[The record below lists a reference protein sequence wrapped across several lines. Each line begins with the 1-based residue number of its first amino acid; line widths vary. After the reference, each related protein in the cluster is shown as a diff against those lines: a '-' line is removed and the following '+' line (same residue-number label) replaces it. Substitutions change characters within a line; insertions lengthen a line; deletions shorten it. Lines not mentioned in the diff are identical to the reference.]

1 MAPTA
6 AAPSP
11 QVQREAF
18 DRMHAMLRGAQALMP
33 ALPLI
38 LTAALWPRLGG
49 WLGVALPLWA
59 LRQLVVRRYPRGAE
73 LPRLRRWASEVA
85 VVDLLGGLNWGLA
98 GLSFLVP
105 DSAPL
110 QMLLI
115 TMIVGISVGSIF
127 ATAYWPRSLFAYSL
141 PAVGLTAVGLA
152 LEGTAGSL
160 GAAAALLVY
169 LAILGKIMRQAH
181 GTAMQA
187 IALQFE
193 NLALVEEL
201 RAQKELAEQASLA
214 KSRFLAAASHDLRQP
229 LHALGLF
236 VSALRERAAAP
247 ELQPLVSRIER
258 SVGALEGL
266 LNALLDVSRL
276 DAGVVEPQVR
286 AFPAR
291 ELFGRLSAEF
301 APLAQAK
308 GLAWRCQ
315 GPALALRTD
324 PALLETILRNLMSN
338 AIRYTRQGEVAV
350 EWRAEGQDV
359 VVTVWDTGIGIP
371 AQHQDDVFREF
382 FQLHNPE
389 RDREKGMG
397 LGLAI
402 VDRLTRL
409 LGHPLA
415 LRSTPG
421 EGTTF
426 ELRVPAA
433 SEPAA
438 TAAPTVERNDDGAL
452 RVLVIDDEAAVREA
466 MTLLLEEWG
475 YHVLAVE
482 SADTALAVLNQAPQA
497 IVSDY
502 RLRGEATGAEAIRR
516 VQDAWGAAIPA
527 LLVTGDTAPERL
539 QAAKDSGYPLLHK
552 PVAPARLRS
561 FLRRAA
567 AQRETALSPPA
578 AVPTAGRPAAPAP
591 DCAHPG
597 P

>member
-49 WLGVALPLWA
+49 WRLGAWLGVALLLWA

-141 PAVGLTAVGLA
+141 PAVGLTAV
-152 LEGTAGSL
+152 
-160 GAAAALLVY
+160 
-169 LAILGKIMRQAH
+169 
-181 GTAMQA
+181 QA